1 MDFLIFPIK
10 WQCRTVMTRVTY
22 IWLYMLG
29 TVLKKRKNIWPITI
43 NLCIHLGPIYS
54 AEKYWIQLTSIRS
67 GFVSQR
73 GCCWGQRQLNGTYV
87 IEHPGWFSWM
97 HRIYSSSRIS
107 QDLPDTGLLI
117 HLSHSKQ
124 YAWFRET
131 KIGPSIITLD
141 QLYMLLS

>member
-1 MDFLIFPIK
+1 MYPFGTHIFSGKILD
-10 WQCRTVMTRVTY
+10 TTY
-22 IWLYMLG
+22 IDPLWFRVSETERMLLRPE
-29 TVLKKRKNIWPITI
+29 T
-43 NLCIHLGPIYS
+43 
-54 AEKYWIQLTSIRS
+54 E
-67 GFVSQR
+67 
-73 GCCWGQRQLNGTYV
+73 LNGTYV

-131 KIGPSIITLD
+131 TIGPSIITLD